1 MKPYLKNI
9 VIPAAS
15 AILGGIAVVAAL
27 KLSPELR
34 SKLEGPTSNKQTESR
49 EQIYDNIIEEQ
60 KGIRRHFDNLFDDD
74 FFGQSDPF
82 AEMKKMREEMEKR
95 MEEFGGRPRS
105 MSNPFDSWFTDK
117 FGGGSVSD
125 ISKREDDKYVYYDI
139 RVDDVKTTSI
149 NTKVENGYVTITG
162 TQEKKTGSTDEDDNS
177 HSASESYFKST
188 FNRTFPIPEN
198 VDANKMEMLPEK
210 DKIVLK
216 FPKLEA

>member
-1 MKPYLKNI
+1 MKPYLKNM
-9 VIPAAS
+9 VIPVTS
-15 AILGGIAVVAAL
+15 AIVGGVTVVAAL

-34 SKLEGPTSNKQTESR
+34 SKLEGPTSNKQAESQ

-82 AEMKKMREEMEKR
+82 TEMKKMREHMEKR
-95 MEEFGGRPRS
+95 TEEFGG
-105 MSNPFDSWFTDK
+105 MSNLFDSWFTDK

-125 ISKREDDKYVYYDI
+125 ISKREDEKYVYYDI

-149 NTKVENGYVTITG
+149 NTKVENGYITITG
-162 TQEKKTGSTDEDDNS
+162 RQEKKTGSTDEGDDS
-177 HSASESYFKST
+177 YSISESYLKST

-198 VDANKMEMLPEK
+198 VDANKMEMLSEK